1 MSAERLSTKIK
12 LRSIS
17 GASHDARLMTSP
29 DGSSPSVALTCGPVI
44 ITLCDSDT
52 SPLTE
57 LIDALINARNIM
69 INGHQDGDL

>member
-29 DGSSPSVALTCGPVI
+29 HGSSPSVALTCGPVI
-44 ITLCDSDT
+44 ITLCDGDT

-57 LIDALINARNIM
+57 LINALIDAQHIM
-69 INGHQDGDL
+69 VKHKAGEL